1 MSWKTSLKLQ
11 TPYKTSARAFMP
23 KYNHWT
29 DFKGVCCWPHS
40 DAHRR
45 PRCSTCRRIERCLH
59 YFAAATQHSCRQET
73 SIRLMLW
80 STNEWSGVSMH
91 WNAIKHNAEQSSCC
105 MNTPYMYTKKP
116 LRPHRP
122 SNPIAVHS
130 LRTPSCHCWLLR
142 CFRQWQRQRCIGV
155 IGSRGHAAASEFVDR
170 SSGAAIVLSVH
181 PPTIQTHCYTSL
193 EDTIMSLLRCFRQ
206 WQRQR
211 CIGVIG

>member
-91 WNAIKHNAEQSSCC
+91 WNAIKHNAEQSSFFHE
-105 MNTPYMYTKKP
+105 NTLHVHKKASAKTTTGK
-116 LRPHRP
+116 L
-122 SNPIAVHS
+122 
-130 LRTPSCHCWLLR
+130 TQT
-142 CFRQWQRQRCIGV
+142 RQIPRINLQRRLHVFQ
-155 IGSRGHAAASEFVDR
+155 E
-170 SSGAAIVLSVH
+170 SGTYRMMFSVK
-181 PPTIQTHCYTSL
+181 L
-193 EDTIMSLLRCFRQ
+193 
-206 WQRQR
+206 
-211 CIGVIG
+211 